1 MDSIESIVWLTVSV
15 EVILYHKIKTSQDNK
30 KHNFEKGLTFMLP
43 LMSDLTGANAVGPNT
58 SKKKTIVFIF
68 HIHFSP

>member
-1 MDSIESIVWLTVSV
+1 
-15 EVILYHKIKTSQDNK
+15 
-30 KHNFEKGLTFMLP
+30 MLP

-58 SKKKTIVFIF
+58 SKKKTIVFII

>member
-1 MDSIESIVWLTVSV
+1 
-15 EVILYHKIKTSQDNK
+15 
-30 KHNFEKGLTFMLP
+30 MLP

-68 HIHFSP
+68 HIHFSPYFKLNKSNKI

>member
-1 MDSIESIVWLTVSV
+1 
-15 EVILYHKIKTSQDNK
+15 
-30 KHNFEKGLTFMLP
+30 MLP

-58 SKKKTIVFIF
+58 SKKKTIFIF